1 MDDQTPRQTTEPH
14 LAGELGPGTTWTVV
28 RTAGRTARWFLLGGA
43 ILGAVVGL
51 VVGLRLAGADYT
63 SSAQVLLGPADAVDK
78 SSSTYDN
85 IQYVNQRMSTYAQ
98 IATSDRVTGP
108 AARQLGGDPA
118 ELAGRITAT
127 AGDGTTVLSVAVR
140 DRNPQD
146 AARAATAVTR
156 ALVGE
161 ISAVETPAGATT
173 ARVTARVVVEPVAAP
188 PTPAAAAPGVPRRWR
203 PGRARPH
210 DARRARR
217 RLRPPP
223 FHRTRDPA
231 LGPERPRTAAARP
244 AGRLR
249 PTGDRLADRTP
260 AGTSRPP
267 SAVPPPSRGAPPL
280 ARTAPGMGYGGP

>member
-43 ILGAVVGL
+43 VLGAVVGL

-85 IQYVNQRMSTYAQ
+85 NQYVNQRMSTYAQ

-173 ARVTARVVVEPVAAP
+173 ARVTAQVVVEPVAAP
-188 PTPAAAAPGVPRRWR
+188 SHPLPPPAVFGALAGLALTMLAALAAGSARLRSTARATLRWVQNAPAPPQPDRPVGSAPPAA
-203 PGRARPH
+203 
-210 DARRARR
+210 
-217 RLRPPP
+217 
-223 FHRTRDPA
+223 
-231 LGPERPRTAAARP
+231 
-244 AGRLR
+244 
-249 PTGDRLADRTP
+249 
-260 AGTSRPP
+260 TSRPP

-280 ARTAPGMGYGGP
+280 ARTAPGMGYGGREPGTLR